1 MRAFKVTGQD
11 AASLFTQ
18 FRWPTP
24 VGGAP
29 GAWVEAT
36 DDGTLCE
43 RGIHACR
50 TAQLPYWLGPRL
62 WEIELGGEIVQGP
75 YKLVAQRGRLVR
87 EVAGW
92 PELARPFAESCA
104 RRVSELAAAQ
114 LRTAGA
120 TEVAR
125 AAAVALSTEDWQR
138 VASAAQESAPPLP
151 ALLTGCAL
159 DCWWDID
166 HGYYTMCAYVAA
178 TAFGCAST
186 GTIEQDMGSPGWHLE
201 RATQARWLTDQL
213 GVTDDDGEDASQ

>member
-11 AASLFTQ
+11 AASIFTR

-24 VGGAP
+24 TGGEP

-43 RGIHACR
+43 RGVHACN
-50 TAQLPYWLGPRL
+50 ASELPSWLGPRL
-62 WEIELGGEIVQGP
+62 WEIELGGEIVQGQ
-75 YKLVAQRGRLVR
+75 YKLVAQRGRLIRQVP
-87 EVAGW
+87 GW

-104 RRVSELAAAQ
+104 RRVGDLAIEQ
-114 LRTAGA
+114 LHAVGA
-120 TEVAR
+120 TEVAG
-125 AAAVALSTEDWQR
+125 AAAAAATTEDWQR
-138 VASAAQESAPPLP
+138 VASAADAAVP
-151 ALLTGCAL
+151 AVPAMLAGCAL

-166 HGYYTMCAYVAA
+166 NGYYTMCAYVAA

-186 GTIEQDMGSPGWHLE
+186 GTVDQDMESPGWHQE

-213 GVTDDDGEDASQ
+213 DLTLGGGAPSQ